1 MNPQVPWTADVDG
14 RITDF
19 SGRWLELTGLTREE
33 ALGEGWQRTP
43 HLDDLPRMVE
53 VWTRSVESG
62 EPFDIEHRIRL
73 STGEFRWMRS
83 RAFPRRDDAGR
94 VVRWY
99 GTTED
104 IHDRKVAEERLKL
117 SEATLRAFYDNSP
130 LCMGIVEPTADDV
143 LHIYDNAATRRFFG
157 VEPGTTA
164 GHMASQMKADP
175 EVVSLWLSRYR
186 QSDSAGGPVH
196 FEHEYRSP
204 TGPRWLSVTV
214 SPLGL
219 GPSAVGRFCY
229 IAEDIT
235 DRKRSEAERE
245 ETQKT
250 LFTLVEQCPFGIYIV
265 DDEFR
270 IASVNAGSQDAA
282 FANVRPLIGRP
293 FAEAMRIIW
302 PEPVA
307 ADCINTFRHT
317 LATGEPYSSRDFVS
331 PRADTDQT
339 EGYEW
344 ELHRITLP
352 GGRHGVV
359 CYYFDATR
367 LGHAER
373 ELREAEGRLRT
384 MADNAPMLIWQTDE
398 TGATF
403 LNRHY
408 LDFFDRTADELTG
421 MGWAEFLHPDDA
433 EGYVAAYRS
442 AFDHRERYEYTCRFR
457 RHDGEYRWLLSIG
470 SPLHTADGAFAGF
483 VGCSLD
489 VTDTKRAEERQRLLS
504 EASVVLLA
512 TDDLDD
518 MLRGVFDKIAPHF
531 ALDSYFNF
539 MVDETWDSLTVG
551 VVRRYPRRSGPF
563 HRADRV
569 RAGRLRERGPDPAAA
584 CACHIQQSDDPK
596 VRLVKSLGIRLY
608 ACNPLLAGGNLLGT
622 LSFASRSRDE
632 FDASEM
638 EFLKTVCQY
647 VTAAYE
653 RMRLIRRLREEDR
666 RKDEF
671 LAMLAARATQSVGT
685 DSQRRV
691 GDGDGREEPGGTAM
705 GT

>member
-1 MNPQVPWTADVDG
+1 
-14 RITDF
+14 
-19 SGRWLELTGLTREE
+19 
-33 ALGEGWQRTP
+33 
-43 HLDDLPRMVE
+43 
-53 VWTRSVESG
+53 
-62 EPFDIEHRIRL
+62 
-73 STGEFRWMRS
+73 MRS

-94 VVRWY
+94 VVRWS

-117 SEATLRAFYDNSP
+117 SKATLRAFYDNSP

-186 QSDSAGGPVH
+186 QSDSASLTV
-196 FEHEYRSP
+196 EHEYRSP

-250 LFTLVEQCPFGIYIV
+250 LLSLVEQCPFGIYIV

-339 EGYEW
+339 KRVGATS
-344 ELHRITLP
+344 HNP
-352 GGRHGVV
+352 AGRQAWRGVLLLRRHPACAV
-359 CYYFDATR
+359 PSGNCVRPRGA
-367 LGHAER
+367 AER
-373 ELREAEGRLRT
+373 WPT
-384 MADNAPMLIWQTDE
+384 M
-398 TGATF
+398 
-403 LNRHY
+403 
-408 LDFFDRTADELTG
+408 
-421 MGWAEFLHPDDA
+421 
-433 EGYVAAYRS
+433 
-442 AFDHRERYEYTCRFR
+442 
-457 RHDGEYRWLLSIG
+457 
-470 SPLHTADGAFAGF
+470 
-483 VGCSLD
+483 
-489 VTDTKRAEERQRLLS
+489 
-504 EASVVLLA
+504 
-512 TDDLDD
+512 
-518 MLRGVFDKIAPHF
+518 
-531 ALDSYFNF
+531 
-539 MVDETWDSLTVG
+539 
-551 VVRRYPRRSGPF
+551 PR
-563 HRADRV
+563 
-569 RAGRLRERGPDPAAA
+569 
-584 CACHIQQSDDPK
+584 C
-596 VRLVKSLGIRLY
+596 
-608 ACNPLLAGGNLLGT
+608 
-622 LSFASRSRDE
+622 
-632 FDASEM
+632 
-638 EFLKTVCQY
+638 
-647 VTAAYE
+647 
-653 RMRLIRRLREEDR
+653 
-666 RKDEF
+666 
-671 LAMLAARATQSVGT
+671 
-685 DSQRRV
+685 
-691 GDGDGREEPGGTAM
+691 
-705 GT
+705 